1 MDVTSVATI
10 GDNVRKEPGSE
21 AVAARVVIGLTGNIA
36 SGKSAVTRLLAE
48 LGADVV
54 DADAV
59 AHEAL
64 GPGTEETALVAERF
78 GSGVIGADGAVDRP
92 ALGRVVFADPQ
103 ALADLEAI
111 VHPGVRRRVYDRLE
125 RSEADVAVL
134 EAIKLL
140 EGPLVDHVDTVWVV
154 AAPREV
160 RIDRLV
166 RERGMTPE
174 DAAQR
179 VDAQNPE
186 EEKIR
191 RADVVIHNGG
201 SLDELQAQVLAA
213 WRALT
218 ERIGTGASGDRESG

>member
-1 MDVTSVATI
+1 V
-10 GDNVRKEPGSE
+10 P
-21 AVAARVVIGLTGNIA
+21 ARVVIGLTGNIA
-36 SGKSAVTRLLAE
+36 SGKSAVARMLAD
-48 LGADVV
+48 LGAAAI

-64 GPGTEETALVAERF
+64 APGTEEVTLIAERF
-78 GSGVIGADGAVDRP
+78 GPEVIRPDGAVDRA
-92 ALGRVVFADPQ
+92 ALGRIVFSDPQ

-111 VHPGVRRRVYDRLE
+111 VHPGVRRRVYDWLARVT
-125 RSEADVAVL
+125 ADVAVL

-166 RERGMTPE
+166 RERGLTPE
-174 DAAQR
+174 EAARR

-186 EEKIR
+186 EEKER
-191 RADVVIHNGG
+191 RADVVLRNDGA
-201 SLDELQAQVLAA
+201 LEDLQRQVLAA
-213 WRALT
+213 WQRLT
-218 ERIGTGASGDRESG
+218 DRPAAGAAAGPEPG

>member
-1 MDVTSVATI
+1 M
-10 GDNVRKEPGSE
+10 
-21 AVAARVVIGLTGNIA
+21 AARVVIGLTGNIA
-36 SGKSAVTRLLAE
+36 SGKSAVTRMLAE
-48 LGADVV
+48 LGADVI

-64 GPGTEETALVAERF
+64 AAGTEEAALIAERF
-78 GSGVIGADGAVDRP
+78 GPGVMRPDGAVDRP
-92 ALGRVVFADPQ
+92 ALGRVVFSDPR

-111 VHPGVRRRVYDRLE
+111 VHPGVRRRVYERLDRS
-125 RSEADVAVL
+125 RADVAVL

-166 RERGMTPE
+166 RERGLTPE
-174 DAAQR
+174 DAARR

-191 RADVVIHNGG
+191 RADVVIHNDG
-201 SLDELQAQVLAA
+201 SMEELRRQVLEA
-213 WRALT
+213 WGELKA
-218 ERIGTGASGDRESG
+218 RIGVSAAEEGKPG

>member
-1 MDVTSVATI
+1 MA
-10 GDNVRKEPGSE
+10 P
-21 AVAARVVIGLTGNIA
+21 RVVIGLTGNIA
-36 SGKSAVTRLLAE
+36 SGKSAVTRLLVE
-48 LGADVV
+48 LGAEVV

-59 AHEAL
+59 AHDVL
-64 GPGTEETALVAERF
+64 TPGTEETALVAERF
-78 GSGVIGADGAVDRP
+78 GPGVIRPDGTVDRP

-125 RSEADVAVL
+125 HSAADVAVL

-140 EGPLVDHVDTVWVV
+140 EGPLVDHVHTVWVV

-166 RERGMTPE
+166 RERGLMAE

-186 EEKIR
+186 EAKIR
-191 RADVVIHNGG
+191 LADVVIHNDG
-201 SLDELQAQVLAA
+201 SLEELRDQVLTA
-213 WRALT
+213 WRALVG
-218 ERIGTGASGDRESG
+218 RIAAAASGE

>member
-1 MDVTSVATI
+1 MV
-10 GDNVRKEPGSE
+10 
-21 AVAARVVIGLTGNIA
+21 VAARAVIGLTGNIA
-36 SGKSAVTRLLAE
+36 SGKSAVTRMLAE

-54 DADAV
+54 DADLV

-64 GPGTEETALVAERF
+64 AAGAEEAARIAERF
-78 GSGVIGADGAVDRP
+78 GAEVMRPDGAVDRA

-111 VHPGVRRRVYDRLE
+111 VHPGVRRRVYDRLDH
-125 RSEADVAVL
+125 STADVAVL

-140 EGPLVDHVDTVWVV
+140 EGPLVDHVHTVWVV

-160 RIDRLV
+160 RIERLV
-166 RERGMTPE
+166 RDRGLTRE

-186 EEKIR
+186 EEKIE
-191 RADVVIHNGG
+191 RADVVIHNDG
-201 SLDELQAQVLAA
+201 SLDELRAQVLAA
-213 WRALT
+213 WHDVT
-218 ERIGTGASGDRESG
+218 TRIGAGASGTEEPG

>member
-1 MDVTSVATI
+1 VA
-10 GDNVRKEPGSE
+10 P
-21 AVAARVVIGLTGNIA
+21 RVVIGLTGNIA
-36 SGKSAVTRLLAE
+36 SGKSAVTRLLVE
-48 LGADVV
+48 LGAEVV

-59 AHEAL
+59 AHDVL
-64 GPGTEETALVAERF
+64 TPGTEETALVAERF
-78 GSGVIGADGAVDRP
+78 GPGVIRPDGTVDRP

-125 RSEADVAVL
+125 HSAADVAVL

-140 EGPLVDHVDTVWVV
+140 EGPLVDHVHTVWVV

-166 RERGMTPE
+166 RERGLMAE

-186 EEKIR
+186 EAKIR
-191 RADVVIHNGG
+191 LADVVIHNDG
-201 SLDELQAQVLAA
+201 SLEELRDQVLTA
-213 WRALT
+213 WRALVG
-218 ERIGTGASGDRESG
+218 RIAAAASGE